1 MSRIDGVWRRIA
13 HGLGLWRGRV
23 GIISGEE
30 RQSAVAPLPV
40 KSARARHPI
49 ALMRLLDA
57 DCPSC
62 RGFGCTVCAGTG
74 LG

>member
-1 MSRIDGVWRRIA
+1 MSRIDVVWKRIA
-13 HGLGLWRGRV
+13 HVLSLSRSRV

-40 KSARARHPI
+40 KSVRVRHPI